1 MDHSPHSPAADP
13 DAVSTLS
20 HPQRPAYV
28 LIYSLLGFTTLI
40 VLTVFLLV
48 PEESG
53 LADLVLAFSVIGT
66 TALLCTVLVK
76 ASVVHLEAS
85 AEEGLA
91 MSMGHVVTRNLP
103 WEAIA
108 SIQEAP
114 SGGGFDVGW
123 KLMGGGRIGYLA
135 GAETLLVKIRPEFRQ
150 AVRSGAIGIQGS
162 PRLAE
167 WYYVSAPDAG
177 RVAAQL
183 EQLRMRN
190 SPSA

>member
-1 MDHSPHSPAADP
+1 MDHAPRSPAADP

-20 HPQRPAYV
+20 QPERPAYV
-28 LIYSLLGFTTLI
+28 LIYGLLGFTALI

-53 LADLVLAFSVIGT
+53 LADLVLTFSVIGT

-76 ASVVHLEAS
+76 ACVVHVEAT
-85 AEEGLA
+85 AENGLT

-108 SIQEAP
+108 SIEEAP
-114 SGGGFDVGW
+114 RGGSFDVGW

-135 GAETLLVKIRPEFRQ
+135 GSETLLVKIRPEFRQ
-150 AVRSGAIGIQGS
+150 AVRNGEISIGGS

-167 WYYVSAPDAG
+167 WYYVSAPDAS